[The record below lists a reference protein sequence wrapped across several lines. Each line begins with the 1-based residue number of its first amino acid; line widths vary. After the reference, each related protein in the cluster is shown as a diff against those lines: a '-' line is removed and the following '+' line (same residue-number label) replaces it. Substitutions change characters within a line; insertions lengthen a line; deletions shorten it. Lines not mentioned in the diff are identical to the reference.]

1 MSASR
6 RTFLGMTAAGAAAA
20 PRDRRS
26 PNDRIQIGL
35 IGAGSR
41 GNYLL
46 AELARAK
53 AKGENAQVVA
63 VCDVYKRAFDVPH
76 LASLRRTTDFRE
88 LLSWPE
94 VDAVFI
100 SAPDFTHSEILTEAV
115 RAKKDAYSEKPFG
128 IDFRE
133 AKRAYNVVRASSQVV
148 QVGTQ
153 RRSEPGLIGAA
164 KLMQE
169 GIIGKVTRVE
179 MEVHFQEQR
188 WRRDFSHIQSED
200 LDWPR
205 YLMGRSDRPFDARR
219 FREWQLFRD
228 SSNGIAGLW
237 MSHFIDLVPW
247 FLGSP
252 YPVSAM
258 ASGGVYLWKDG
269 RETEDVFSA
278 VLEYPEGCQVRFAMS
293 LTNESGSRNLWYG
306 DKGTLDADALKI
318 TGAGSRSKER
328 VVAPVVI
335 ERTPVESHM
344 ANFLQC
350 VRSRKTPRADVQ
362 AGFQHAVAGCMAAES
377 LRTGRAVRFDPSRL
391 EML

>member
-1 MSASR
+1 
-6 RTFLGMTAAGAAAA
+6 MTAAGAAAA
-20 PRDRRS
+20 PRDLRS
-26 PNDRIQIGL
+26 PSERIQIGL

-41 GNYLL
+41 GTYLL
-46 AELARAK
+46 GELARAK
-53 AKGENAQVVA
+53 ARGENAEVVA
-63 VCDVYKRAFDVPH
+63 VCDVYKPALDVPRF
-76 LASLRRTTDFRE
+76 ASLRRTTDYRE

-133 AKRAYNVVRASSQVV
+133 AKRAYNAVKQSTQVV

-153 RRSEPGLIGAA
+153 RRSEAGLIGAA
-164 KLMQE
+164 KLMQA
-169 GIIGKVTRVE
+169 GVIGKVTRVD
-179 MEVHFQEQR
+179 MEVHFQESR
-188 WRRDFSHIQSED
+188 WRRDYSQIQPNQV
-200 LDWPR
+200 DWPR
-205 YLMGRSDRPFDARR
+205 YLMGRSDRDFDARR

-252 YPVSAM
+252 YPVSVM
-258 ASGGVYLWKDG
+258 ASGGVYLWRDG

-278 VLEYPEGCQVRFAMS
+278 ILEYPQGCQVRFAMS

-306 DKGTLDADALKI
+306 EKGTLDADALKI
-318 TGAGSRSKER
+318 TGLGSKSKDRITESIPIER
-328 VVAPVVI
+328 V
-335 ERTPVESHM
+335 PVESHM

-350 VRSRKTPRADVQ
+350 VRTRQKPRADVQ
-362 AGFQHAVAGCMAAES
+362 AGFQHAVAGCMAAEA
-377 LRTGRAVRFDPSRL
+377 LRTGRVVRFDPSRL
-391 EML
+391 EVL